1 MGSLAKSST
10 KYQSTEGR
18 KEEITTWQATNNLLI
33 KNMSQRRK
41 LATGIVKD
49 SSRKRNNNQTNR
61 QWKGLCRD
69 QNVKVFKDATSPKMK
84 YANRV
89 YNAWD
94 IKQECNQNF
103 QEFQN

>member
-1 MGSLAKSST
+1 MGEYMGST

-33 KNMSQRRK
+33 RNMSQRRK
-41 LATGIVKD
+41 VATGIVKD
-49 SSRKRNNNQTNR
+49 SSRRRKTTKPTDIGKDFAGSRM
-61 QWKGLCRD
+61 
-69 QNVKVFKDATSPKMK
+69 KVFKDTTTPNVK
-84 YANRV
+84 YTNRV